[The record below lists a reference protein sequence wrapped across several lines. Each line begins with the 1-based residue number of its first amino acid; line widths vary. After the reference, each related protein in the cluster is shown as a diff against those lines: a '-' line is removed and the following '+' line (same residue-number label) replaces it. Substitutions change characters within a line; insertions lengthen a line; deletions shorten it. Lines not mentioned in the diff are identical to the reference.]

1 LRIAGDIGMGG
12 ACGGESRQGQSQGC
26 AREGQEG
33 EEERQGPKS
42 GSAQG
47 VAEKSCGLNRLFA
60 EA

>member
-1 LRIAGDIGMGG
+1 MGG